1 MARTKETKQTSKI
14 RAKIN
19 AIAKT
24 GIGGLNMTITVK
36 LFATL
41 RMYGEKEQKIAS
53 ETSLTP
59 SDIIDRLRLPGN
71 EVAIV
76 MINGC
81 HALIDTALNDGDILA
96 LFPAVGGG

>member
-1 MARTKETKQTSKI
+1 
-14 RAKIN
+14 
-19 AIAKT
+19 
-24 GIGGLNMTITVK
+24 MTITVK

-41 RMYGEKEQKIAS
+41 RMHGEKEQMVAT

-59 SDIIDRLRLPGN
+59 SDIIDRLRLPRN

-76 MINGC
+76 MINGR
-81 HALIDTALNDGDILA
+81 HALIDAVLNDGDVLS

>member
-1 MARTKETKQTSKI
+1 
-14 RAKIN
+14 
-19 AIAKT
+19 
-24 GIGGLNMTITVK
+24 MTITVK

-41 RMYGEKEQKIAS
+41 RMYGEKEQKVAM

-59 SDIIDRLRLPGN
+59 RDIIDRLRLPGN

-76 MINGC
+76 MINGR
-81 HALIDTALNDGDILA
+81 HALIDAVLNDGDVLS